1 MNLWKNFLG
10 KKDKS
15 ESTEERSPFMPKIKD
30 PVEILFAKNFTKKGG
45 KFLFVENTDNALDV
59 FNKILLENN
68 WQMEQL
74 ACLNP
79 ELAEHFNLTPS
90 ENIPKD
96 SAALLLTCEYM
107 VANKGGM
114 LICQHQ
120 IHNLTLDKLPEHLI
134 IYADTNQFAPDVSEG
149 MSLLKSKYFG
159 DLPTNITTLNVKDSS
174 KENDFLTQGNSSKN
188 IYLILQE

>member
-30 PVEILFAKNFTKKGG
+30 PVEILFAKNFTQKGG

-90 ENIPKD
+90 ETIPKD

-120 IHNLTLDKLPEHLI
+120 IHNLTLDKLPENLI

>member
-30 PVEILFAKNFTKKGG
+30 HVEILFAKNFTQKGG

-90 ENIPKD
+90 ETIPKD

>member
-1 MNLWKNFLG
+1 MNLWKNFLV

-15 ESTEERSPFMPKIKD
+15 ESTEERSHFMPKIKD
-30 PVEILFAKNFTKKGG
+30 PVEILFAKNFTQKGG

-90 ENIPKD
+90 ETIPKD

-107 VANKGGM
+107 VANK
-114 LICQHQ
+114 
-120 IHNLTLDKLPEHLI
+120 
-134 IYADTNQFAPDVSEG
+134 
-149 MSLLKSKYFG
+149 
-159 DLPTNITTLNVKDSS
+159 
-174 KENDFLTQGNSSKN
+174 
-188 IYLILQE
+188 